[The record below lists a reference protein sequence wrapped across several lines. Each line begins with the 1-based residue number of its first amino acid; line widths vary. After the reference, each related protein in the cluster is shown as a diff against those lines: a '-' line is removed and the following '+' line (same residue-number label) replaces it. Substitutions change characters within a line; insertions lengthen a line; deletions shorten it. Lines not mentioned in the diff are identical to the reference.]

1 MIARLV
7 LLAGFVAL
15 IAALVQWRVVDR
27 EPPADRGDEAN
38 PGYFL
43 TGVDLQEFGVD
54 GGLRIGLQSISA
66 TQDPASGVVRLS
78 EVAVDYHAPTG
89 QTWHLTSDEARVPQG
104 GNTVEFEGDVLLKGR
119 PGDEPQ
125 VAELHTPRLTLD
137 TVNEVADTRSPVELA
152 FGNHRL
158 RGLGMHAD
166 LKRRLAPAGIG
177 RQWPVH
183 ALSSCSPCCSP
194 PPARPPPRSRSASS
208 CRSSSR
214 RAR

>member
-1 MIARLV
+1 MTARLL
-7 LLAGFVAL
+7 LLAGVVAL
-15 IAALVQWRVVDR
+15 IVGLVRWRAADR
-27 EPPADRGDEAN
+27 EPAADRADEAN

-54 GGLRIGLQSISA
+54 GRLRIGLLSISA
-66 TQDPASGVVRLS
+66 NQDPASGVIRLS

-89 QTWHLTSDEARVPQG
+89 QTWKLTSDEARVPQG

-137 TVNEVADTRSPVELA
+137 TVNEVADTRSPVELE
-152 FGNHRL
+152 FGNHSL

-166 LKRRLAPAGIG
+166 LKAGKLRLESDVNGQFTP
-177 RQWPVH
+177 
-183 ALSSCSPCCSP
+183 
-194 PPARPPPRSRSASS
+194 
-208 CRSSSR
+208 
-214 RAR
+214 